1 LAAALG
7 CSTTSVISNT
17 NNFSRA
23 GDVDFVCID
32 VPSNTARPLAEC
44 GLNPSDN
51 APTGD
56 GSKHL
61 HALVTQSLRGE
72 LAVVDLAATSGVA
85 LVDNSP
91 GVPGYNF
98 LPVGPFPE
106 ALVTDVRSGAVPS
119 SVWIASGGARRL
131 ERLDVRALR
140 RDPRV
145 ASDIPPLATL
155 DLPGPPTDLAL
166 DVRDATVTLYA
177 TVPSL
182 GMVVAVDVT
191 DPLAPRIVEQF
202 VLSPQGSGADGG
214 VGDGG
219 LQDGGM
225 GDGGMGDGS
234 VPTAEGRARAL
245 TLDRRSHRVYVADG
259 VEPVVHVLE
268 GSPLRQVSTIPIGV
282 TTRALALSGWAR
294 QRAACPD
301 AAADPDHC
309 ARTRYLYGV
318 SADDGAVVV
327 WDLVQGRRVNANVL
341 PSPNPLAR
349 RIVPSLPADRVPLLA
364 PVTSIVPLNTADYV
378 EEDDPADPM
387 GVVVRAN
394 APCEA
399 APCGGTVTPAPGTL
413 RGVFMAAVLRDGS
426 LTFLDVDDYDAACR
440 EALCPGSE
448 TTQAAYRFVRH
459 APRAGVVLT
468 QPPRLT
474 ASPNLS
480 GLLRGT
486 ERAALTDLNAAPMI
500 ACTPTRARQA
510 TPACE
515 ALSNYGVEL
524 TRREDFAA
532 MVSVADP
539 YVARN
544 EVWTFTYEGVLPGL
558 DQGGGAL
565 SVDTEGRLRLDLPG
579 AAFCVRG
586 ALAGERARDV
596 VSLVSDPAP
605 LPVDADLCRTSFG
618 VEQSAQNRDFVID
631 RAFNGHLVLRGSD
644 AVSPALVAR
653 CFPQATRFQVR
664 AGGQWIALGT
674 ASGYLSAVRADPD
687 TGECQVDEAR
697 QAEQERYGQNCLLT
711 RSPLQGRPRP
721 CPAGRACTG
730 GIDPSGVA
738 QATLAPVFA
747 NPFLCL
753 QLFPAL
759 TRPTGA
765 SVDVAAPVARETQVA
780 FAITGAYDPFR
791 AAVGNLPLR
800 VRWVP
805 SVERLYV
812 VDTQSSGLLEYRTNP
827 FTAGRQFN

>member
-1 LAAALG
+1 MQRWLPIGALGLAAATG
-7 CSTTSVISNT
+7 CSNTSVISNT

-44 GLNPSDN
+44 GLNPSSN

-56 GSKHL
+56 GTKHL
-61 HALVTQSLRGE
+61 HAVVTQSLRGE
-72 LAVVDLAATSGVA
+72 LAVVDLAATAGVA
-85 LVDNSP
+85 LIDNSP

-106 ALVTDVRSGAVPS
+106 ALATDVRSGTTPS
-119 SVWIASGGARRL
+119 SVWVASGGGRRI
-131 ERLDVRALR
+131 ERVDVRALR

-145 ASDIPPLATL
+145 PSEVPPVTGLE
-155 DLPGPPTDLAL
+155 LPGPPTDLAL
-166 DVRDATVTLYA
+166 DVNGTTVTLFA

-191 DPLAPRIVEQF
+191 DPLAPRIAETF
-202 VLSPQGSGADGG
+202 VVGGGSDADAG
-214 VGDGG
+214 VTG
-219 LQDGGM
+219 
-225 GDGGMGDGS
+225 
-234 VPTAEGRARAL
+234 VEGRARAL
-245 TLDRRSHRVYVADG
+245 TLDRRTHRLYVADG
-259 VEPVVHVLE
+259 VAPAVHVLE
-268 GSPLRQVSTIPIGV
+268 AGPLREVGQVAMGV
-282 TTRALALSGWAR
+282 STRALALSGWTR
-294 QRAACPD
+294 QRTACPD

-309 ARTRYLYGV
+309 ARARYLYGIA
-318 SADDGAVVV
+318 ADDGTVVAY
-327 WDLVQGRRVNANVL
+327 DLVRGARVQANLLPAPNAVG
-341 PSPNPLAR
+341 R
-349 RIVPSLPADRVPLLA
+349 RIVPTLPVDRVPLTA
-364 PVTSIVPLNTADYV
+364 PATSIIPLNTADYV
-378 EEDDPADPM
+378 EEADPADPS
-387 GVVVRAN
+387 GVIVRAN

-399 APCGGTVTPAPGTL
+399 APCATSDTAPGTL
-413 RGVFMAAVLRDGS
+413 RGVFMAVVSRDGS

-440 EALCPGSE
+440 EALCPGNA

-486 ERAALTDLNAAPMI
+486 ERAALTDLNAAPMV
-500 ACTPTRARQA
+500 ACAAERTRQSPS
-510 TPACE
+510 TCD

-524 TRREDFAA
+524 TRREDFSA

-544 EVWTFTYEGVLPGL
+544 EVWSFTYEGVLPGL

-565 SVDTEGRLRLDLPG
+565 SVDPEGRLRLDLPG

-586 ALAGERARDV
+586 ALANSRARDV
-596 VSLVSDPAP
+596 VSLASDPAP
-605 LPVDADLCRTSFG
+605 LPADADLCRATFG
-618 VEQSAQNRDFVID
+618 VEQSAQNRDFVIE
-631 RAFNGHLVLRGSD
+631 RAFNGHLELRDG
-644 AVSPALVAR
+644 AVAPALVAR

-664 AGGQWIALGT
+664 AAGQWLALGT
-674 ASGYLSAVRADPD
+674 SSGFLSAVRADST
-687 TGECQVDEAR
+687 TGECVVDEAR
-697 QAEQERYGQNCLLT
+697 QAEQDRYAARCLLT
-711 RSPLQGRPRP
+711 RAPLAMRPAS

-730 GIDPSGVA
+730 GVDAMGA
-738 QATLAPVFA
+738 ARATLAPVFA
-747 NPFLCL
+747 NPFFCL
-753 QLFPAL
+753 QLYPAL
-759 TRPTGA
+759 TRPMG
-765 SVDVAAPVARETQVA
+765 SQVDVAAPIPRETQVA
-780 FAITGAYDPFR
+780 FSITGAYEPFR
-791 AAVGNLPLR
+791 ATVGNLPLR

-805 SVERLYV
+805 TVQRLFI